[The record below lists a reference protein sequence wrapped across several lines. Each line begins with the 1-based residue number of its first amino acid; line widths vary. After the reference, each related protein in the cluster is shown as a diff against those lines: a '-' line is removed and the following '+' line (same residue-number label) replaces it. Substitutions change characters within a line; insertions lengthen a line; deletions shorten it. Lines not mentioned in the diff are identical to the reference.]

1 MFSIESKVGRK
12 SSLFK
17 HQMDELNQ
25 KESVET
31 SKDSNNNKIEEI
43 INKENIPLK
52 ELNEHFLDKNIKNK
66 NNDSLL
72 DRQQHQQYS
81 LYLPLKKRR
90 LNND

>member
-17 HQMDELNQ
+17 HQMYELNQ
-25 KESVET
+25 KESVAT
-31 SKDSNNNKIEEI
+31 SKDSNNSKIEAI

-52 ELNEHFLDKNIKNK
+52 ESNERLLDNK

>member
-1 MFSIESKVGRK
+1 
-12 SSLFK
+12 
-17 HQMDELNQ
+17 MDELKQ

-31 SKDSNNNKIEEI
+31 SKDSNNSKIEAI
-43 INKENIPLK
+43 INKENIPSK
-52 ELNEHFLDKNIKNK
+52 QLNELFLDKNIKNK

-81 LYLPLKKRR
+81 LNLPLKKRR